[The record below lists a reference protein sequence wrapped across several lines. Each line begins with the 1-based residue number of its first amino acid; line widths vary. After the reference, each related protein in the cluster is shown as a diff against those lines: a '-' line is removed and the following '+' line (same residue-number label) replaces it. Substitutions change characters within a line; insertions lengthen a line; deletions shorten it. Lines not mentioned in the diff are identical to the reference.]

1 MKRVYNDTIKPLV
14 PRELM
19 ILSRSKA
26 VEKIKNKLSGAVKLD
41 TQVEMSLN
49 QITSAIKTRR
59 KIQ

>member
-1 MKRVYNDTIKPLV
+1 
-14 PRELM
+14 M